1 MSTLICTSS
10 RYAAEMPDLSD
21 LVDLLSTRPSGGRP
35 YVVAITGG
43 VAAGK
48 SVLAA
53 QLAEAL
59 GRRPERSNVEIVGT
73 DGFLFDNATLE
84 ARGLGMRKG
93 FPETYDVEGLRA
105 ALASIRSGPTSFPGY
120 SHSTYDIDPALV
132 RTLSPPDVLI
142 VEGLGLHLDHG
153 VDASGRRLIDVL
165 IYLDAEPEHL
175 EAWFTARL
183 VALMLAARNDPT
195 SFYARFLDLDD
206 AGRLAFAKMV
216 WTRINLPNLTDH
228 ISAARD
234 LADIVVRKRADHA
247 IEAIDQPPRH

>member
-1 MSTLICTSS
+1 MPGPRDI
-10 RYAAEMPDLSD
+10 AA
-21 LVDLLSTRPSGGRP
+21 LLLARRTRGAPF
-35 YVVAITGG
+35 VVAITGG

-48 SVLAA
+48 SVLAG
-53 QLAEAL
+53 EL
-59 GRRPERSNVEIVGT
+59 GQAVAAWADGPSVEIVCT